1 MIITKHAQSHRRC
14 VTWITPCKRSAAR
27 GKQNCLYPEAP
38 KELNCSV
45 CLHVELLRSS
55 GVRMSILFPE
65 LRFTCTG
72 LSKFN
77 AFGVAA
83 STNSKLITI
92 GQNHFISP
100 FSLSTQSTTDTL
112 WLKKLHT

>member
-1 MIITKHAQSHRRC
+1 MMINKLAQSHRRC

-27 GKQNCLYPEAP
+27 GKQNRLYPEAP
-38 KELNCSV
+38 KELYCSV
-45 CLHVELLRSS
+45 RQHVELLRSS
-55 GVRMSILFPE
+55 GVWVSIRYPE
-65 LRFTCTG
+65 LRCTCKG

-92 GQNHFISP
+92 EQKTFISP
-100 FSLSTQSTTDTL
+100 FLSALSIL
-112 WLKKLHT
+112 SALSKNLISKI